1 MAVKARVSCW
11 SSLGALMARSRL
23 ADPTTWPWEPSPT
36 FWAQGSSALLTPIPL
51 PNLSNMQPNFPK
63 WIVIT
68 VICAYSSRPFVGGF
82 RCERLCIF
90 FSGALWFENWSHG
103 ALIDQL
109 LVGLVF
115 NNVIPSLIFSQIQL
129 YFTAKADC
137 SVSRVHLNLLFVL
150 IVYVTRF
157 IS

>member
-1 MAVKARVSCW
+1 MLELSG
-11 SSLGALMARSRL
+11 SSDGQ
-23 ADPTTWPWEPSPT
+23 EPS
-36 FWAQGSSALLTPIPL
+36 WGSHHLTLRTSSHLLSTGIISFSLLTPIPL

-68 VICAYSSRPFVGGF
+68 VIHASSSRPFVGGF
-82 RCERLCIF
+82 RCERLCII

-103 ALIDQL
+103 ALLDQL
-109 LVGLVF
+109 LVGMVF
-115 NNVIPSLIFSQIQL
+115 NKVISSLIFPWIQL
-129 YFTAKADC
+129 SFTAKVDC
-137 SVSRVHLNLLFVL
+137 AVSRVYLNLLFVL